1 MSDVKLT
8 AEEIKKLKKDK
19 LNSVKTNEIVKK

>member
-8 AEEIKKLKKDK
+8 AEEIKKLRKDK
-19 LNSVKTNEIVKK
+19 LKSVKTNEIVKK